1 MPKKSKNRS
10 RAQQQQARV
19 KAAASRS
26 QYAATPSTPA
36 AKPSSKPS
44 SKGPANRSRRLAPEQ
59 PQRSRVRSGLG
70 RPMVIGIIGLVVLG
84 GWFGWQWLQS
94 RKGPEPLTFATP
106 AASLSPNPDL
116 AGLQTDDPPWDAA
129 LGSLRER
136 LEQLGLPVLTAE
148 DLSLHFH
155 VHLDVRVDGK
165 PVAVPDDIGRNEGA
179 GYITVIHTH
188 TEDGI
193 IHIESPKGHEYTL
206 GQVFDVWGVQLNDE
220 CLGGL
225 CNEGDQKLRVY
236 ADGELL
242 DPAEVRLLILSSHQ
256 EIVVTYGT
264 ADQVPNPLPSRYSFP
279 LGS

>member
-1 MPKKSKNRS
+1 
-10 RAQQQQARV
+10 
-19 KAAASRS
+19 
-26 QYAATPSTPA
+26 
-36 AKPSSKPS
+36 
-44 SKGPANRSRRLAPEQ
+44 
-59 PQRSRVRSGLG
+59 
-70 RPMVIGIIGLVVLG
+70 MVIGIIGLVVLG

>member
-1 MPKKSKNRS
+1 
-10 RAQQQQARV
+10 
-19 KAAASRS
+19 
-26 QYAATPSTPA
+26 
-36 AKPSSKPS
+36 
-44 SKGPANRSRRLAPEQ
+44 
-59 PQRSRVRSGLG
+59 
-70 RPMVIGIIGLVVLG
+70 MVIGIIGLVVLG

-165 PVAVPDDIGRNEGA
+165 TVAVPDDIGRNEGA

-206 GQVFDVWGVQLNDE
+206 GQVFNVWGVQLNEE

-242 DPAEVRLLILSSHQ
+242 DPAEVRLLHSQLAPGRSWSPTEPPIRSRTHSRRGTRSRWDPDRPFAWLQQLSEDAALQAAPRRVLHRRVGPEPAWS
-256 EIVVTYGT
+256 
-264 ADQVPNPLPSRYSFP
+264 
-279 LGS
+279 